1 MVKRE
6 KPLKYANRLA
16 LTCYNPTPDLH
27 RPLLLSPEKEEL
39 QHSALLQHTATLVQA
54 RTCVATKAFITAL
67 FSHWIVD
74 KNGAA
79 EASAAHLTEGTEF
92 VNQKPILNLFPLQIS
107 IISDQFH

>member
-1 MVKRE
+1 M
-6 KPLKYANRLA
+6 
-16 LTCYNPTPDLH
+16 
-27 RPLLLSPEKEEL
+27 
-39 QHSALLQHTATLVQA
+39 LVQA
-54 RTCVATKAFITAL
+54 QTCVTIKAFITAL

>member
-1 MVKRE
+1 M
-6 KPLKYANRLA
+6 
-16 LTCYNPTPDLH
+16 
-27 RPLLLSPEKEEL
+27 
-39 QHSALLQHTATLVQA
+39 
-54 RTCVATKAFITAL
+54 ATKAFTTAL

-92 VNQKPILNLFPLQIS
+92 VNQKAILNLFPFQIS